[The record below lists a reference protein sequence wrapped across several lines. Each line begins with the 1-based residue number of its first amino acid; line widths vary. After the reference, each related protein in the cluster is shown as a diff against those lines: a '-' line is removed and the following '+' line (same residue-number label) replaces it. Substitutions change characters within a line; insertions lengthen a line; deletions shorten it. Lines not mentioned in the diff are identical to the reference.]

1 MADTANNASPI
12 TVEDHRL
19 NARVFRVMTAATGF
33 AVMVSAFIGPWRV
46 TVGLLLGGILALFS
60 HRWLR
65 NSSAAAINLA
75 VGGHLHQVRLMQ
87 FLLRYLVVGAALFA
101 AYEAGIA
108 SLPAMLVGLS
118 SFVVALFVEALRE
131 FYFAI
136 IQREEIS

>member
-1 MADTANNASPI
+1 MPNTANNASPI
-12 TVEDHRL
+12 TVEDYRL
-19 NARVFRVMTAATGF
+19 NARVFRVMTAVTAF
-33 AVMVSAFIGPWRV
+33 AVMISAFIGPWRV
-46 TVGLLLGGILALFS
+46 TVGLLIGGLLALFS

-75 VGGHLHQVRLMQ
+75 AGGHLQQIRLMQ

-108 SLPAMLVGLS
+108 SLTAMLIGLS
-118 SFVVALFVEALRE
+118 SFVVAIFVEALRE

-136 IQREEIS
+136 IQREETS